1 MQSSSPAFHPLLS
14 EPKPCAD
21 LRPNLSGA
29 WAKPPPFTGYEPKQ
43 IAEPHEPKQ
52 IAEHQDHRYFTE
64 DGQYAEHEDL
74 RVKSLFFH
82 QPSVASTYDSAESI
96 VTPPLDS
103 DLDDEQ
109 IRALLA
115 SPLYQQEREENAKF
129 ITLNERT

>member
-1 MQSSSPAFHPLLS
+1 MALGLS
-14 EPKPCAD
+14 
-21 LRPNLSGA
+21 
-29 WAKPPPFTGYEPKQ
+29 PPPFTGYEPKQ

-82 QPSVASTYDSAESI
+82 QPSVASTYDSADSI
-96 VTPPLDS
+96 VTPLPDS

-115 SPLYQQEREENAKF
+115 SPLYLQEREENA
-129 ITLNERT
+129 NDH